1 MDILISGASG
11 FIGSNLAKYLCMHGD
26 SVKALSTGDYELPDA
41 EFAAKTAGAE
51 VIINLSG
58 APVNARWTENYKK
71 LIYSSRVDTTSK
83 LVRALKASARRPKL
97 FINASAVGIYAP
109 GGSHDEYKFEYGAGF
124 LASVCRDWEAEAM
137 KACDAGVRTVIFRFG
152 LVLDKK
158 GGVLNKMLIPFSMG
172 LGGKIAGGGQ
182 YMSWI
187 ALGDLLRAFRFVI
200 NGEKLEGVFNLTS
213 PAPVTNAGFTA
224 ELAAALNRPAFFRVP
239 EFLLKL
245 IFAGGAEIMCEG
257 SAVYPKRL
265 LDAGF
270 QFEYPR
276 LKDALINIINGP
288 AS

>member
-1 MDILISGASG
+1 MNVLVSGASG
-11 FIGSNLAKYLCMHGD
+11 FIGSNLAKYLSMQGD
-26 SVKALSTGDYELPDA
+26 SVKSLSTGDYELPEA
-41 EFAAKTAGAE
+41 EFAAKTDGAE

-58 APVNARWTENYKK
+58 APVNARWSENYKK
-71 LIYSSRVDTTSK
+71 LIYSSRVDTTAK
-83 LVRALKASARRPKL
+83 IVRAINASARRPKL

-109 GGSHDEYKFEYGAGF
+109 GGTHDEYKFEYGGGF
-124 LASVCRDWEAEAM
+124 LASVCRDWEAEAA
-137 KACDAGVRTVIFRFG
+137 KARAAGVRTVIFRFG

-172 LGGKIAGGGQ
+172 LGGKIGGGGQ

-187 ALGDLLRAFRFVI
+187 ALGDLMRAFRFVI
-200 NGEKLEGVFNLTS
+200 NDEKLEGVFNLSS
-213 PAPVTNAGFTA
+213 PAPVTNAEFTA

-239 EFLLKL
+239 EFMLKL

-270 QFEYPR
+270 KFECPR
-276 LKDALINIINGP
+276 LKDALIHIINGP
-288 AS
+288 A